1 MIVMGVGFVFSA
13 ALFAYW
19 QVSSRPRDGAPSEQA
34 PDTLRVALKDTAAP
48 PQDSVPVQSVNKVPE
63 YGPEKEPVTKEP
75 KPETRR
81 TEQNKRPEAPES
93 ERERPPP
100 PPPPSPPDPVEQAE
114 SLLREASRFLGIN
127 SPGRAYRAATRAIDV
142 AVSAQGQPGAPVA
155 ELEDVKNRAEK
166 VSVISVQQC
175 ENTEDPNVNRR
186 ECP

>member
-1 MIVMGVGFVFSA
+1 MIVMGVGFVFAA

-19 QVSSRPRDGAPSEQA
+19 QVSSRPRDGAPGEQA

-63 YGPEKEPVTKEP
+63 YGPE
-75 KPETRR
+75 
-81 TEQNKRPEAPES
+81 
-93 ERERPPP
+93 
-100 PPPPSPPDPVEQAE
+100 
-114 SLLREASRFLGIN
+114 
-127 SPGRAYRAATRAIDV
+127 TRAIDV

-155 ELEDVKNRAEK
+155 VLEAVKNRAEN
-166 VSVISVQQC
+166 VSVAAVQQC